1 MPDHSK
7 RIPSQ
12 YSPKG
17 LASQANQRH
26 DGRMAAL
33 SRIGG
38 RALAELLPDLRTMP
52 GPVYSALAHGVTS
65 LVLDGRIVPETR
77 LPSERELAQ
86 ALRLSRATV
95 TAAYD
100 ELRATGFLASRTG
113 SGSYVSVPA
122 GAEPRPSFAR
132 WRLRADEDADV
143 IDLSCG
149 ALPAPPEILPQ
160 TVAAA
165 AGRLTPY
172 LLGDGYEPAGLAVL
186 REAVAERFTA
196 RGAATRPDQIL
207 ITNGS
212 LHGLD
217 LLLRLL
223 IGPGDRVI
231 TELPSYP
238 GALDAVRANGG
249 RLVPVP
255 MAAEGGWQVEQFQA
269 TLRQTAARVAYLT
282 PDFHNPTGALVPAA
296 DRRAV
301 LAVAKQTGT
310 TVVVDESFVDL
321 GFGAGERVT
330 AALDPSVVT
339 IGSLSKP
346 VWGGLRI
353 GWLRASTDLVHRLAA
368 LRTSI
373 DMGGAV
379 LDQLVAA
386 LLFER
391 LDEIA
396 VARVAQLLPQRDALM
411 AALASELPEWRAARP
426 AGGLS
431 LWVELPAQ
439 LSTPLCMLA
448 AQAGVV
454 LVPGSRF
461 GVDGTLERFL
471 RLPFAQPA
479 DRLVEAVHRLA
490 GTWRQLDGSG
500 LAARQLVVA

>member
-1 MPDHSK
+1 ML
-7 RIPSQ
+7 
-12 YSPKG
+12 
-17 LASQANQRH
+17 LAWH
-26 DGRMAAL
+26 HGRMAAH

-38 RALAELLPDLRTMP
+38 RALADLLPELRSMP
-52 GPVYSALAHGVTS
+52 GPVYVALAHAVTS
-65 LVLDGRIVPETR
+65 LVIDGRIVTETR
-77 LPSERELAQ
+77 LPSERELAT
-86 ALRLSRATV
+86 ALGLSRATV

-100 ELRATGFLASRTG
+100 QLRSEGFLASRTG
-113 SGSYVSVPA
+113 SGSYVTVPA
-122 GAEPRPSFAR
+122 GAEPRPSFAG
-132 WRLRADEDADV
+132 WKLPGIEGADV

-149 ALPAPPEILPQ
+149 ALPAPPELIPV
-160 TVAAA
+160 TVEAASR
-165 AGRLTPY
+165 RLAPY
-172 LLGDGYEPAGLAVL
+172 LLGDGYEPAGLPVL
-186 REAVAERFTA
+186 REAVAARFTA
-196 RGAATRPDQIL
+196 RGVSTRPEQIL

-223 IGPGDRVI
+223 LGPGDRVI

-255 MAAEGGWQVEQFQA
+255 MAPEGGWQLEQLQA
-269 TLRQTAARVAYLT
+269 TLRQTAARLAYLT

-296 DRRAV
+296 DRREVFRTAR
-301 LAVAKQTGT
+301 QTGT

-321 GFGAGERVT
+321 GFGVGER
-330 AALDPSVVT
+330 ASAELDPGVVT
-339 IGSLSKP
+339 LGSLSKP

-386 LLFER
+386 LLFEN
-391 LDEIA
+391 LDRITA
-396 VARVAQLLPQRDALM
+396 QRIAQLAPQRDALI
-411 AALASELPEWRAARP
+411 AALRRELPGWRFP
-426 AGGLS
+426 VPQGGLS
-431 LWVELPAQ
+431 LWVELPAP
-439 LSTPLCMLA
+439 LSTPLCMVA

-471 RLPFAQPA
+471 RLPYALPA
-479 DRLVEAVHRLA
+479 ERLTEAVQRLGRA
-490 GTWRQLDGSG
+490 WRQLDGSG